1 MKKLIAAALLLCFLL
16 TSCGSHT
23 EPVPQ
28 PIKPDDF
35 PKPAPSDGPD
45 PEPEPDAP
53 QTPEPGDDQGDP
65 PVPDASPVPVSA
77 EQLLAA
83 MTLEEKVGQ
92 LFLIRPESLDPM
104 IETLKRY
111 PAGGIVIFGKN
122 LEDPAQLETFRTA
135 LEAAS
140 DIPLVFSV
148 DEEGGKIARIANSG
162 LFDVQ
167 KVPPMEDIGAT
178 GDTSKARE
186 AGAVIGGYLSGL
198 GFQLDF
204 APDADIN
211 TNPENRVI
219 GNRAFGSDPRT
230 VSDMVSA
237 FLDGLHAAGVS
248 GCIKHFPGHGDPSGD
263 THEGLVVLD
272 KSWRRN

>member
-1 MKKLIAAALLLCFLL
+1 MFINLVYLIRKKDCLNRKQFTALLLCFLL

-35 PKPAPSDGPD
+35 PKPAPSDGQD

-92 LFLIRPESLDPM
+92 LFLIRPESLDPSLTPEQVHETYLYGVTALTDQM

-162 LFDVQ
+162 LFD
-167 KVPPMEDIGAT
+167 
-178 GDTSKARE
+178 SL
-186 AGAVIGGYLSGL
+186 Y
-198 GFQLDF
+198 
-204 APDADIN
+204 
-211 TNPENRVI
+211 RV
-219 GNRAFGSDPRT
+219 AF
-230 VSDMVSA
+230 
-237 FLDGLHAAGVS
+237 
-248 GCIKHFPGHGDPSGD
+248 IY
-263 THEGLVVLD
+263 
-272 KSWRRN
+272 